1 MVSLRLWLINLYIW
15 IFWGVFSN
23 VCLKTLSEMNV
34 SYIRYAYIVN
44 FFQSISNLGLFMK
57 ENHESHTLFID
68 QLKTVKSCK
77 FVTFFFSFYCVGL
90 LNHIGNTSTSF
101 FCHWITSFDFFLWYC
116 VEYLCRG
123 YTKIRKNFTQLLTN
137 FITQCSFF
145 PLWLKPVISNP
156 PLRVWRSLSNNKLS
170 LAS

>member
-23 VCLKTLSEMNV
+23 ACLKTLSEMNV

-90 LNHIGNTSTSF
+90 LNHIGNTSTVSF
-101 FCHWITSFDFFLWYC
+101 VTGLLPLTFSYDIAWNIYAGDTPKSEKTLPNCWHISSHNALFFHFDWNL
-116 VEYLCRG
+116 
-123 YTKIRKNFTQLLTN
+123 
-137 FITQCSFF
+137 
-145 PLWLKPVISNP
+145 
-156 PLRVWRSLSNNKLS
+156 
-170 LAS
+170 